1 MSHTMTSA
9 AYRATIAARMP
20 ERELLERVRSLARVL
35 GLLVYHTHDSRRSE
49 PGFPDLVIAGHGR
62 VLYAELKTQRGRL
75 TDAQRQWISQLQ
87 DAGSEVHLWRPQ
99 DLLDRTI
106 AKTLGG
112 HA

>member
-1 MSHTMTSA
+1 MNRTMTTTE
-9 AYRATIAARMP
+9 YRATIAARMP

-75 TDAQRQWISQLQ
+75 TDAQRLWISQLQ

-112 HA
+112 GS